1 MGSAISVLYLP
12 KHQPTFHPTSRLT
25 HHSTMV
31 WEAVFKFF
39 DGDNSGMIDFN
50 EVKTKSAALGASADK
65 LAKLEAIFKAH
76 DADGNGELDAKE
88 FEGLMEK
95 RIEKAFSDIDS
106 DKSGNISPAEL
117 KAADKDGDGEISISE
132 FRDALASKPKEFL
145 PILFS

>member
-12 KHQPTFHPTSRLT
+12 KHQPTFYPTSRST
-25 HHSTMV
+25 YHSTMV

-76 DADGNGELDAKE
+76 DADGDGEL
-88 FEGLMEK
+88 
-95 RIEKAFSDIDS
+95 
-106 DKSGNISPAEL
+106 
-117 KAADKDGDGEISISE
+117 SISE
-132 FRDALASKPKEFL
+132 FRDALASKPKDFL
-145 PILFS
+145 PILFSI

>member
-25 HHSTMV
+25 YHSTMV

-65 LAKLEAIFKAH
+65 LAKLEA
-76 DADGNGELDAKE
+76 KE

-117 KAADKDGDGEISISE
+117 KAATDKDCTEFLKVADKDGDGEISISE
-132 FRDALASKPKEFL
+132 FRDAL
-145 PILFS
+145 